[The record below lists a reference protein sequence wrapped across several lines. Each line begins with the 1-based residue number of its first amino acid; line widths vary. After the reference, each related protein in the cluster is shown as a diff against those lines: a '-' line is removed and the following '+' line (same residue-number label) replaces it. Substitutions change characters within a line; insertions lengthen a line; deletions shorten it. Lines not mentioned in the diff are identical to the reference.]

1 MPNRQIFM
9 VLLILQ
15 LENMIYILKHLEK
28 NIQNDIRINYN
39 PFHLS
44 PLVRAIISSVVILTL
59 AIPLN
64 LLNL

>member
-1 MPNRQIFM
+1 M

-15 LENMIYILKHLEK
+15 LENMIDILKYLEK
-28 NIQNDIRINYN
+28 NIQDDIRINYS

-64 LLNL
+64 FLNL